1 MADISLFGYKLT
13 RDKTEPKNAQS
24 FIQPQNDDGATAV
37 NAAGFFGTYYD
48 IDASAKSEV
57 DLINRYRDIALY
69 PDCDSAIED
78 IVNDAVASEDDE
90 AVVKIDLDK
99 VELSANIKKSVEEEF
114 NNVLKLLDFNSKSHD
129 IFKRW
134 YVDGRCVYHKIV
146 DTSKP
151 KQGILELRYIDSRK
165 IKKVRKL
172 ERKKDPNTGVE
183 IITNMEE
190 FFIYNEKG
198 LVAVG
203 PTAPNAMQGIK
214 IATDAIAYCTSGLI
228 DQDKN
233 IVMGHLHKA
242 IKVVNQLRMVED
254 SLVIYRMTRAPER
267 RIFYID
273 VGNLPKIKAEQYVK
287 GIMNQYRNK
296 VTYDATTGEIRDEKK
311 TMSMLEDFWMPRRE
325 GGKGTEIT
333 TLDGGANLGE
343 INDINYFQNKL
354 YQSLNVPVSRM
365 RADNGMNFGRQ
376 AEITRD
382 ELKFSKFVSRL
393 RKKFGELFDDLLKT
407 QLILKGIMREEDWD
421 KIKEDIYYDYTQ
433 DTYMAEAKQAE
444 IQRNRI
450 DLLNAINPY
459 VGTYFSRE
467 FVYTDI
473 LHLTEEERLK
483 MQKEIEQDQQLQQQL
498 QMQQQGMQAPGSTQ
512 AAAFTNSLG
521 GPVGGGDDLQGPA
534 PYNPSNP
541 QVEHID
547 RLRLFTKQHG
557 VKS

>member
-1 MADISLFGYKLT
+1 MADISLFGYKLSKD
-13 RDKTEPKNAQS
+13 RPEPKNAQS
-24 FIQPQNDDGATAV
+24 FVQPQNDDGATAV

-48 IDASAKSEV
+48 IDASAKNEV
-57 DLINRYRDIALY
+57 DLINRYRDISLY

-78 IVNDAVASEDDE
+78 IVNDAVAAEDDE

-99 VELSANIKKSVEEEF
+99 VELSANIKKSIEEEF
-114 NNVLKLLDFNSKSHD
+114 GNILKLLDFNSKSHD

-134 YVDGRCVYHKIV
+134 YVDGRTVYHKIV
-146 DTSKP
+146 DTNKP
-151 KQGILELRYIDSRK
+151 KQGILELRYIDPRK
-165 IKKVRKL
+165 IKKVRKM

-183 IITNMEE
+183 FITNIEE

-203 PTAPNAMQGIK
+203 PTAPNAMQGVRISP
-214 IATDAIAYCTSGLI
+214 DAIAYCTSGLI
-228 DQDKN
+228 DLDKN
-233 IVMGHLHKA
+233 IVMGHLQKA
-242 IKVVNQLRMVED
+242 IKVVNQLKMVED

-267 RIFYID
+267 RVFYID
-273 VGNLPKIKAEQYVK
+273 VGNLPKAKAEQYVK

-296 VTYDATTGEIRDEKK
+296 VTYDATTGEVRDEKK

-354 YQSLNVPVSRM
+354 YQSLNVPLSRM
-365 RADNGMNFGRQ
+365 RPEGGMNFGRQ

-382 ELKFSKFVSRL
+382 ELKFSKFIGRL

-407 QLILKGIMREEDWD
+407 QVILKGIMREEDWD

-444 IQRNRI
+444 ILRNRI
-450 DLLNAINPY
+450 DLLNSINPY

-467 FVYTDI
+467 YIYKDV
-473 LHLTEEERLK
+473 LHMTEEEVAAMK
-483 MQKEIEQDQQLQQQL
+483 KEIDADTELQQQL
-498 QMQQQGMQAPGSTQ
+498 QMQQAGGVDPNQ
-512 AAAFTNSLG
+512 AAAVSGSIPGTAAT
-521 GPVGGGDDLQGPA
+521 DTLQQPA

-541 QVEHID
+541 QVENID
-547 RLRLFTKQHG
+547 RLRLFTKTHG
-557 VKS
+557 VK